1 MTGCKPSLEAQLT
14 TCVELGWSPGVRLV
28 AGQWFASAG
37 KYGSGAYLSESAE
50 TPGEALALLIAKIE
64 AWTP

>member
-1 MTGCKPSLEAQLT
+1 MSDPKPTLESQLAE
-14 TCVELGWSPGVRLV
+14 CVELGWSPCLRLV
-28 AGQWFASAG
+28 AGRWFASAG

-50 TPGEALALLIAKIE
+50 TPGEAMALLLAQIK